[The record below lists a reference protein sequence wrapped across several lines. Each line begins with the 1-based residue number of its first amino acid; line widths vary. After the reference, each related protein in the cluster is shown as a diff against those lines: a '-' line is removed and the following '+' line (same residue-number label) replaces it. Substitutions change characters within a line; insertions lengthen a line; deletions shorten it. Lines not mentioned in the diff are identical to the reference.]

1 MNFIIKKSEE
11 ALCTVRSIF
20 SGAPSY
26 GLVASV
32 SNMLPHLT
40 RKDVFWILFYYDTI

>member
-1 MNFIIKKSEE
+1 
-11 ALCTVRSIF
+11 
-20 SGAPSY
+20 
-26 GLVASV
+26 VASV